1 MSKQAGIPA
10 RLAAVELLSIV
21 LDDNE
26 PLEIGLQNSSSFDDL
41 ADSDRAFAHLLVK
54 SCLRHLGEI
63 DTAIK
68 QFLKKPI
75 PEKANRVRHILRIG
89 ATQLIVLK
97 TAPHAAVDTSVRLAK
112 GTRLAGFGGLINAV
126 LRRISELESLE
137 AEDAARRSTPDW
149 LFESWTKEY
158 GAETAADIAIAH
170 LSEPCLDLTVRRS
183 PSEFAEKVGGR
194 LLPTGSI
201 RLESA
206 SNVAAIDGFQE
217 GEWWVQDAAA
227 ALPAQLIREPS
238 GKIIYDL
245 CAAPGGKAAQLF
257 SAGAQV
263 TAVDRSEKRLEIM
276 RRNLERLGMS
286 IELHYAD
293 VISWRPEKLADA
305 VLLDAPCSATGTI
318 RRHPDI
324 TLLKSLADVR
334 RLAKLQ
340 LELIYA
346 AAKLV
351 RPGGHLVYA
360 VCSLQPDES
369 QRVVNKFLLN
379 NDQFKRDPVTAVEVE
394 NISEFITP
402 AGDIRTLPSHWE
414 EWGGLDG
421 FFAARLKRSTRS

>member
-1 MSKQAGIPA
+1 
-10 RLAAVELLSIV
+10 
-21 LDDNE
+21 
-26 PLEIGLQNSSSFDDL
+26 
-41 ADSDRAFAHLLVK
+41 
-54 SCLRHLGEI
+54 
-63 DTAIK
+63 
-68 QFLKKPI
+68 
-75 PEKANRVRHILRIG
+75 
-89 ATQLIVLK
+89 
-97 TAPHAAVDTSVRLAK
+97 
-112 GTRLAGFGGLINAV
+112 
-126 LRRISELESLE
+126 
-137 AEDAARRSTPDW
+137 
-149 LFESWTKEY
+149 
-158 GAETAADIAIAH
+158 
-170 LSEPCLDLTVRRS
+170 
-183 PSEFAEKVGGR
+183 
-194 LLPTGSI
+194 
-201 RLESA
+201 
-206 SNVAAIDGFQE
+206 
-217 GEWWVQDAAA
+217 
-227 ALPAQLIREPS
+227 
-238 GKIIYDL
+238 
-245 CAAPGGKAAQLF
+245 
-257 SAGAQV
+257 
-263 TAVDRSEKRLEIM
+263 EIM

-340 LELIYA
+340 LELIHA

-402 AGDIRTLPSHWE
+402 AGDIRTLPSHWK